1 MRVILFFVAALA
13 AFGGHANA
21 LAQTKLARVG
31 VLTFDA
37 GAREPLAGFIKTLHQ
52 TLADQGWVE
61 GKTVT
66 FVMRDAQGNPAR
78 FGEAAAELVR
88 QKVDVIYAISAPALR
103 AAFAAT
109 KSIPIIGNDYTND
122 PIAVGYVKAYAHPG
136 GNVTG
141 IFLDAPEFAAKW
153 LELLRD
159 TVPGLKRV
167 VALWD
172 PAPGDTHARALA
184 SAAPGL
190 GIEVQIVEVRKPE
203 DIDNA
208 AAAFETQPQAV
219 VILPSPM
226 LYLENPRLANLA
238 IKQRVPST
246 SMNPRFPDAGGA
258 LAYGPDEQW
267 TIERLALMVGKI
279 LRGAK
284 PADLPIERPVKF
296 DLVVNLKAAKQLNLK
311 IPDAVVN
318 RADRVIR

>member
-1 MRVILFFVAALA
+1 MRVIWLFVAALA
-13 AFGGHANA
+13 AFGGHADA
-21 LAQTKLARVG
+21 FAQTKLARVG

-37 GAREPLAGFIKTLHQ
+37 GTREPLAGSIKTLHQ

-66 FVMRDAQGNPAR
+66 FVMRHAQGDPAR

-88 QKVDVIYAISAPALR
+88 QKVDVIYAVSAPALR

-109 KSIPIIGNDYTND
+109 KSIPIVGNDYTND
-122 PIAVGYVKAYAHPG
+122 PVAAGYVKTYAHPG

-141 IFLDAPEFAAKW
+141 VFLDAPEFAGKW
-153 LELLRD
+153 LELLREI
-159 TVPGLKRV
+159 VPQLTRV

-172 PAPGDTHARALA
+172 PAPGDTHARALT
-184 SAAPGL
+184 SAAQSF
-190 GIEVQIVEVRKPE
+190 GIQLQVVEVRKPE

-208 AAAFETQPQAV
+208 AAAFTARAQAI

-226 LYLENPRLANLA
+226 LYVENPRLVNLA
-238 IKQRVPST
+238 ITQRVPAT
-246 SMNPRFPDAGGA
+246 SMNPYSPNAGVL

-267 TIERLALMVGKI
+267 TMGRLALMVGKV
-279 LRGAK
+279 LRGTK

-296 DLVVNLKAAKQLNLK
+296 DLVVNLKTAKQLNLK
-311 IPDAVVN
+311 IPDAVVT